1 MKKSKHIIWIFF
13 LTLSLFQFGCISTA
27 YRINN
32 EIVRPYEL
40 TARDAEFMSVPF
52 LATDAMSRGI
62 AGSFFLVF
70 LADLP
75 FAFIGDT
82 LFLPVDL
89 WNLQYNSKYH
99 KDLIISGKVVD
110 NTGNLLNQVKVII
123 DANRRE
129 NIIYGSENYIKKID
143 NTFLL
148 KINNVKAASLLFERN
163 GYYNETLSISPND
176 KKYKDKLR
184 NNILE
189 IKDLKI
195 VMRKIG
201 KLVNLLECGK
211 RLKFTPD
218 GKTTV
223 FSLKQKKN
231 ENGDVID
238 PEISDN
244 FKEDEDDGN
253 LVHVKNIFKSNS
265 LPENCIYLLANCS
278 ASGKIKTERIHPDP
292 DDDYYYDI
300 PEGIRLKFT
309 AKESGFIIYNHGKK
323 KSELIWR
330 NMLKAPDKNYEKEI
344 RLNANEIEKT
354 VKHGDGLYFY
364 FTANGKY
371 GKGSIKNLQLEDETL
386 EIDIQLYMNPAKGD
400 RNLESINN

>member
-1 MKKSKHIIWIFF
+1 M
-13 LTLSLFQFGCISTA
+13 
-27 YRINN
+27 
-32 EIVRPYEL
+32 RPYEL
-40 TARDAEFMSVPF
+40 TAMDAEFMSVPF
-52 LATDAMSRGI
+52 SATDEMSRGI

-82 LFLPVDL
+82 LFLPLDL
-89 WNLQYNSKYH
+89 WNLQYNLKYH
-99 KDLIISGKVVD
+99 KDFIIRGKVLD
-110 NTGNLLNQVKVII
+110 NNSNPLNQVKVII
-123 DANRRE
+123 DANRRA
-129 NIIYGSENYIKKID
+129 NLIYGSKNYTKKID

-148 KINNVKAASLLFERN
+148 KINNVKGASLLFEKN

-184 NNILE
+184 NEVLE

-201 KLVNLLECGK
+201 KLVNLLECDQ

-218 GKTTV
+218 GKATV

-231 ENGDVID
+231 EDGDVIE

-253 LVHVKNIFKSNS
+253 LIHVKNIFKSNS
-265 LPENCIYLLANCS
+265 LPGNCIYLLANCS
-278 ASGKIKTERIHPDP
+278 KAGKIKTRRIQPDP
-292 DDDYYYDI
+292 DDDYYYDLPKEI
-300 PEGIRLKFT
+300 KLKFT
-309 AKESGFIIYNHGKK
+309 AKESGFIIYKPRKK

-330 NMLKAPDKNYEKEI
+330 NMFEAPDKNYNSEI
-344 RLNANEIEKT
+344 CLHSNEINKIVRQENC
-354 VKHGDGLYFY
+354 LYFY
-364 FTANGKY
+364 FKANGKY
-371 GKGSIKNLQLEDETL
+371 GKGSIDNLQLADEAL
-386 EIDIQLYMNPAKGD
+386 EIDIKLYMNPAKGD
-400 RNLESINN
+400 RNLESIKN